1 LNCILHVLCKKY
13 TNSPMLQSIE
23 NIFIYVVFFGVIIFL
38 LFLTSLYI
46 YVLRDMLLGHIL
58 SPFAKTLQV
67 SFLDKFGIF
76 ILPFV
81 WSVQILSVILALRS
95 LYRNILSLW
104 CIMCD
109 VYAYVRAYRLGWWGQ
124 LRKRYTSSIWFPQ
137 YHSEITIHWNVFKK
151 LGVSSKHEALMIVF
165 GEKHTQA

>member
-1 LNCILHVLCKKY
+1 MKNYVSFLLGILMIHWNCCEILIKNLKFIDQTSGVMINCFSDDFARLVNKLFFISALCCILNYILHVLCKKY

-95 LYRNILSLW
+95 LYRNILSL
-104 CIMCD
+104 
-109 VYAYVRAYRLGWWGQ
+109 
-124 LRKRYTSSIWFPQ
+124 
-137 YHSEITIHWNVFKK
+137 
-151 LGVSSKHEALMIVF
+151 
-165 GEKHTQA
+165 